1 MIHWLNIHL
10 WGPIWPNMVAP
21 SVWTLFGIS
30 LSHFRMKKHV
40 NTKHDELK
48 AHVTAQHKEL
58 KEHLSK

>member
-10 WGPIWPNMVAP
+10 WAPIWPNALAP
-21 SVWTLFGIS
+21 SAWTLFGLA

-40 NTKHDELK
+40 NAKHDELK
-48 AHVTAQHKEL
+48 AHVDAKHKEL